1 MRNRNE
7 ISLFVLGVA
16 VGNLL
21 FSKNKKGNLPKGFS
35 EGGYVSKAQQGK
47 PIIYTIDDRSD
58 IGTLFKNL
66 DDKAAFLQCIKR
78 NRQNL
83 M

>member
-1 MRNRNE
+1 MK
-7 ISLFVLGVA
+7 LVFFVLGVA

-21 FSKNKKGNLPKGFS
+21 FSKHKKRNLPKGFS

-47 PIIYTIDDRSD
+47 PIIYTIDNRSD
-58 IGTLFKNL
+58 IGTYFKNL
-66 DDKAAFLQCIKR
+66 DDKAAFLQRIKR
-78 NRQNL
+78 YQKNL

>member
-1 MRNRNE
+1 MK
-7 ISLFVLGVA
+7 IVFFALGVA

-21 FSKNKKGNLPKGFS
+21 FSKHKNLPKGFS

-47 PIIYTIDDRSD
+47 PIIYTIDNRSD
-58 IGTLFKNL
+58 IGTYFKNL
-66 DDKAAFLQCIKR
+66 DDKAALLKFIKR

>member
-1 MRNRNE
+1 MK
-7 ISLFVLGVA
+7 LVFFALGVA

-21 FSKNKKGNLPKGFS
+21 YSKHKKGNLPKGFS
-35 EGGYVSKAQQGK
+35 EGGYVSKSQQGK
-47 PIIYTIDDRSD
+47 PIIYTIDNRSD

>member
-1 MRNRNE
+1 MK
-7 ISLFVLGVA
+7 LVFFVLGVA

-47 PIIYTIDDRSD
+47 PIIYTIDIRSD
-58 IGTLFKNL
+58 IGTYFKNL
-66 DDKAAFLQCIKR
+66 DDKAAFLQRIKR
-78 NRQNL
+78 YQKNL
-83 M
+83 I

>member
-1 MRNRNE
+1 MK
-7 ISLFVLGVA
+7 LVFFALGVA

-21 FSKNKKGNLPKGFS
+21 FSKHKKGNLPKGFS

-47 PIIYTIDDRSD
+47 PIIYTIDNRSD
-58 IGTLFKNL
+58 IGTYFKNL
-66 DDKAAFLQCIKR
+66 DDKAAFLQRIKR
-78 NRQNL
+78 YQKNL

>member
-1 MRNRNE
+1 MKLVFFA
-7 ISLFVLGVA
+7 IGVA

-21 FSKNKKGNLPKGFS
+21 FSKHKKGNLPKGFS

-47 PIIYTIDDRSD
+47 PIIYTIDNRSD
-58 IGTLFKNL
+58 IGTYLKNL
-66 DDKAAFLQCIKR
+66 DDKAGLLKFIKR

>member
-1 MRNRNE
+1 MKLVFLR
-7 ISLFVLGVA
+7 SVSQLGICCFQ
-16 VGNLL
+16 NTRR
-21 FSKNKKGNLPKGFS
+21 SLPKGFS

-47 PIIYTIDDRSD
+47 PIIYTIDNRSD
-58 IGTLFKNL
+58 IGTYFKNL
-66 DDKAAFLQCIKR
+66 DDKAALLKFIKR

>member
-1 MRNRNE
+1 MK
-7 ISLFVLGVA
+7 LVFFALGVA

-21 FSKNKKGNLPKGFS
+21 FSKHKNGNLPKGFS
-35 EGGYVSKAQQGK
+35 EGGYVSKAHQGK
-47 PIIYTIDDRSD
+47 PIIYTIDNRSD

-66 DDKAAFLQCIKR
+66 DDKAAFLKCIKR